1 MLFKVSSLIS
11 FGLMALAFA
20 CLFGL
25 MAAVRGG
32 APIASVPASPVDEL
46 AFLALA
52 IATRSDSNRI
62 DPDAGPDGV
71 KPDPGEWL
79 PCESLAGIGVA
90 GTPAYGW
97 PLSDGAGEVTAA
109 YCDPAYQDTFGE
121 QHWGLDIA
129 AEEGAGVIA
138 TMDGMVERAG
148 LDESYGMGYNVKLC
162 NGDGWCAIYLHLLE
176 WPPLVVGESVSAGQ
190 EIGKVGQSGEA
201 TGPHLHYQINMP
213 GGLPVDPWPTVG
225 R

>member
-11 FGLMALAFA
+11 FGLTALAFA
-20 CLFGL
+20 CIFGL
-25 MAAVRGG
+25 VAVTRGC

-46 AFLALA
+46 AFLALVGV
-52 IATRSDSNRI
+52 D
-62 DPDAGPDGV
+62 PDGV

-79 PCESLAGIGVA
+79 MCESLAGIGIA

-97 PLSDGAGEVTAA
+97 PLADGVGEVTAA
-109 YCDPAYQDTFGE
+109 YCDPAYQDAFGK
-121 QHWGLDIA
+121 QHWGLDIG

-138 TMDGMVERAG
+138 TMGGTVERAG

-162 NGDGWCAIYLHLLE
+162 DGEGWCAVYMHLLE
-176 WPPLVVGESVSAGQ
+176 WPPLIVGESVSAGQ
-190 EIGKVGQSGEA
+190 EIGMVGQSGEA

-213 GGLPVDPWPTVG
+213 GGLPIDPWPTVG